1 MPGHKPVGM
10 LPTRRHLPALALL
23 GLLVLASG
31 CIVNV
36 KTQGTEA
43 ASPVGASLRE
53 NQEVQQTLAALNAA
67 TTQRDVA
74 ATMALFDD
82 TDDIML
88 VGSDAGEVF
97 KGRKILAAHLKEIYA
112 LPFVLSFDLPSVTV
126 HVEGQTAWIFSE
138 GTEVINEGE
147 GKISRTPY
155 RLTVCLVK
163 RGEHWKWQV
172 FSGSVPRPSAS

>member
-1 MPGHKPVGM
+1 M

-82 TDDIML
+82 TDDI
-88 VGSDAGEVF
+88 
-97 KGRKILAAHLKEIYA
+97 RKILAAHLKEIYA

-172 FSGSVPRPSAS
+172 FSGSVPRPPAS